1 MHSSFHHNGTRSR
14 GFTLIE
20 LMIVV
25 AVIGILAAIAIPSYM
40 QYIVRTHRQHAKAA
54 LLQASHWMER
64 AATAQGAYPTTL
76 PANLQMVE
84 GGRYTVALVAPGAG
98 VPAGTTFTLRASLQS
113 GFSDPQCGDFTL
125 THIGVRT
132 VSGTLPATDCW
143 GR

>member
-1 MHSSFHHNGTRSR
+1 MKKIVRNAQ
-14 GFTLIE
+14 GFTLVE

-25 AVIGILAAIAIPSYM
+25 AIIGILAAIAIPSYM

-76 PANLQMVE
+76 PANLQTVE